1 MFSYCNMPNSLIN
14 AHLNRNLTLDIENP
28 QHLYVSVCT
37 VPATLPL
44 PPIHPPIHLL
54 TRPGHIITIVT
65 HPVGPFGGILS
76 LLCIFLRYVFLPHL
90 RGYSLHKRLFYRSNA
105 PKTGQPYSQ
114 GTGSVFWLPTFT
126 SLTLLVLS
134 VL

>member
-54 TRPGHIITIVT
+54 IRPSHIITLLT

-76 LLCIFLRYVFLPHL
+76 LLCIFLRYFFCPTYVAIVYIKGSSTALTHQKLANPTAKEQGVFFGFPHL
-90 RGYSLHKRLFYRSNA
+90 
-105 PKTGQPYSQ
+105 PP
-114 GTGSVFWLPTFT
+114 
-126 SLTLLVLS
+126 
-134 VL
+134 